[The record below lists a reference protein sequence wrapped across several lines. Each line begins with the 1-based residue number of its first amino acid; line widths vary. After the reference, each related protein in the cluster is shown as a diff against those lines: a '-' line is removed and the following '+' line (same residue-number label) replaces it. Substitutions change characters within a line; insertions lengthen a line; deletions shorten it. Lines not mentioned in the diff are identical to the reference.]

1 MSPICAILPSNALRR
16 HVTIQYLRH
25 VPTLCPTMFPS
36 CRRDARPERPGNV
49 MNTRP
54 FPRPPGLHAR
64 PCRRHATRKKR
75 RNKHLRNTGKGTPT
89 EKREQ
94 SKKAAKSCKQKK
106 APRGLV
112 SPRGAKSKKAASYS
126 PASHRSTI
134 GATGLNFSVRNGKR
148 WNPGAIATKCWV

>member
-1 MSPICAILPSNALRR
+1 MPYCHPMPSAMFPPYVLAMS
-16 HVTIQYLRH
+16 
-25 VPTLCPTMFPS
+25 PS
-36 CRRDARPERPGNV
+36 CRRDARSERPGNV

-64 PCRRHATRKKR
+64 PCRRHATRKER

-89 EKREQ
+89 EKRRL
-94 SKKAAKSCKQKK
+94 KQIQKLETKK